1 MEHYAGLDVSLHMTA
16 VCVIDERGR
25 VVIEGKVPSEP
36 DAIAAFLQ
44 PYADTLALAGL
55 EAGLLAPYLYSGLV
69 ARGVRAV
76 CIETRHMKAF
86 AKASPVKTDRK
97 DAHLIALAM
106 KAGLY
111 RAVHVKTDE
120 SQRLRF
126 LLTAREL
133 LMRQVRQLEGT
144 LRGSFKAFGLRMGN
158 IAKRQFADRAKELA
172 QGQGLLAEVMRPL
185 LAARKAMLEQL
196 ARLDRMVLL
205 AARRDPVCRRLMTAP
220 GVGTVVALAFRTTID
235 ISQRFSQS
243 AMVAPH
249 LGLTPRKYQSGQ
261 TDRSGRISKYGD
273 AMMRHLLYESATL
286 VLGRLKRPAAVK
298 QWGLQIAERRGLKR
312 ARVAVARKLAVI
324 LHRMW
329 LDGTNFRWDD
339 AAASAV

>member
-1 MEHYAGLDVSLHMTA
+1 M
-16 VCVIDERGR
+16 
-25 VVIEGKVPSEP
+25 
-36 DAIAAFLQ
+36 
-44 PYADTLALAGL
+44 
-55 EAGLLAPYLYSGLV
+55 LAPYLFSGLV
-69 ARGVRAV
+69 ERGLPAV

-97 DAHLIALAM
+97 DARLIAQAM

-111 RAVHVKTDE
+111 RAVHVKTDQ

-133 LMRQVRQLEGT
+133 LLRQVRQLEGT

-158 IAKRQFADRAKELA
+158 IAKRQFADRARELA
-172 QGQGLLAEVMRPL
+172 HGQELLAEVVRPL

-205 AARRDPVCRRLMTAP
+205 ATRRDPICRRLMTAP

-235 ISQRFSQS
+235 LPQRFRQS
-243 AMVAPH
+243 ATVAPH
-249 LGLTPRKYQSGQ
+249 LGLTPRKFQSGE

-286 VLGRLKRPAAVK
+286 VLGRLKRPAQLK
-298 QWGLQIAERRGLKR
+298 EWGLQIAERRGIKR
-312 ARVAVARKLAVI
+312 ARVGGGPQARRDPSPDVARWRRLSVA
-324 LHRMW
+324 
-329 LDGTNFRWDD
+329 
-339 AAASAV
+339 

>member
-1 MEHYAGLDVSLHMTA
+1 
-16 VCVIDERGR
+16 
-25 VVIEGKVPSEP
+25 
-36 DAIAAFLQ
+36 
-44 PYADTLALAGL
+44 
-55 EAGLLAPYLYSGLV
+55 
-69 ARGVRAV
+69 
-76 CIETRHMKAF
+76 
-86 AKASPVKTDRK
+86 
-97 DAHLIALAM
+97 M

-133 LMRQVRQLEGT
+133 LMRQVRQLEET
-144 LRGSFKAFGLRMGN
+144 VRGSFKAFGLRMGN
-158 IAKRQFADRAKELA
+158 IAKRQFADRARELA
-172 QGQGLLAEVMRPL
+172 HGEGLLAEVVRPL

-205 AARRDPVCRRLMTAP
+205 AARGDPICRRLMTAP

-235 ISQRFSQS
+235 LPQRFRQS
-243 AMVAPH
+243 AAVAPH

-286 VLGRLKRPAAVK
+286 VLGRLKRTTALK
-298 QWGLQIAERRGLKR
+298 EWGLQIAQRRGIKR

-329 LDGTNFRWDD
+329 IDGTNFQWNSAP
-339 AAASAV
+339 AAAA

>member
-1 MEHYAGLDVSLHMTA
+1 
-16 VCVIDERGR
+16 
-25 VVIEGKVPSEP
+25 
-36 DAIAAFLQ
+36 
-44 PYADTLALAGL
+44 
-55 EAGLLAPYLYSGLV
+55 LLAPYLYSGL
-69 ARGVRAV
+69 AERGLPAV

-97 DAHLIALAM
+97 DARLIAQAM

-111 RAVHVKTDE
+111 RAVHVKTDQ

-126 LLTAREL
+126 PLTAREL
-133 LMRQVRQLEGT
+133 LLRQLEGT

-158 IAKRQFADRAKELA
+158 IAKRQFADRAQELA
-172 QGQGLLAEVMRPL
+172 QGQGLLAEVVRPL

-205 AARRDPVCRRLMTAP
+205 ATRRDPICRRLMTAP

-235 ISQRFSQS
+235 LPQRFRQS
-243 AMVAPH
+243 AAVAPH
-249 LGLTPRKYQSGQ
+249 LGLTPRKFQSGE

-273 AMMRHLLYESATL
+273 AMMRHPLYESAIL
-286 VLGRLKRPAAVK
+286 VLGRFKRPARLK
-298 QWGLQIAERRGLKR
+298 EWGLQIAERRGIKR

-324 LHRMW
+324 LYRMW
-329 LDGTNFRWDD
+329 LDGAGFQWHNVPVQ
-339 AAASAV
+339 AARTSASRR

>member
-1 MEHYAGLDVSLHMTA
+1 MEHYAGLDVSLRLTA
-16 VCVIDERGR
+16 VCVLDERGR
-25 VVIEGKVPSEP
+25 VVSEGKVASEP
-36 DAIAAFLQ
+36 AAIADFLQ
-44 PYADTLALAGL
+44 PYGGTLALAGL

-69 ARGVRAV
+69 ERGLPAV

-97 DAHLIALAM
+97 DARLIAQAM

-111 RAVHVKTDE
+111 RAVHVKTDQ

-133 LMRQVRQLEGT
+133 LLRQVRQLEGT
-144 LRGSFKAFGLRMGN
+144 VRGSFKAFGLRMGN
-158 IAKRQFADRAKELA
+158 IAKRQFADRARELA
-172 QGQGLLAEVMRPL
+172 QGEGLLAEVVRPL

-205 AARRDPVCRRLMTAP
+205 ATRRDPICRRLMTAP

-235 ISQRFSQS
+235 IPQRFRQS
-243 AMVAPH
+243 ATVGPH
-249 LGLTPRKYQSGQ
+249 LGLTPRKFQSGE

-286 VLGRLKRPAAVK
+286 VLGRLKRPAQLK
-298 QWGLQIAERRGLKR
+298 EWGLQIAERRGIKR

-329 LDGTNFRWDD
+329 LDGTDFQWHNVPVQ
-339 AAASAV
+339 AA